1 MTRIK
6 YIDPR
11 NPRNPRLDV
20 LYFPGKEFFGL
31 SSPSLVDRLSA
42 HRTLASIPQQEIL
55 WVAQHGVLRELPTG
69 EILTPKQ
76 GIVEG
81 THIVL
86 SGLLTIHV
94 DSGAGPRKIMEWR
107 GGDVTGM
114 MPYSRL
120 VSPPG
125 DVVAEE
131 PTEVMTVY
139 RAEMPAMIRECHEL
153 TAILVHV
160 MVDRARHFNSSF
172 LHDEKL
178 VSLGKLAAGLA
189 HELNNPASAIGR
201 GAGELR
207 SAHSSFDRA
216 ARSLGLVG
224 LSDLQMAVLQKVRD
238 ACLAQGVQSVLSPLE
253 HEHRE
258 DSIAEWLKARG
269 AEVAAAEA
277 LAETDITLD
286 MLNDLGRSIQ
296 GQALNI
302 AVHWLAADCTARRL
316 TLEIQK
322 ASSRISELVN
332 AVKGFTQMD
341 RATVPE
347 PVDLERGLRDT
358 LVVVASKAKGKS
370 VGVNLNVE
378 KDLPAV
384 RGFGGELNQVWSNL
398 IDNAL
403 DAVGEGGRVEIAA
416 GRERDRV
423 VVRVIDNGHGV
434 PAEIRD
440 RIFDPF
446 FTTKP
451 VGKGTGLGL
460 DIVRRLVQRHNGQ
473 IELES
478 AQGRTEFRVTLP
490 VSESH

>member
-1 MTRIK
+1 VST
-6 YIDPR
+6 
-11 NPRNPRLDV
+11 
-20 LYFPGKEFFGL
+20 
-31 SSPSLVDRLSA
+31 PSLVERLSS
-42 HRTLASIPQQEIL
+42 HRSLAAIPQHEIL
-55 WVAQHGVLRELPTG
+55 WVAQHGTLRHLG
-69 EILTPKQ
+69 SGGILTPKQ
-76 GIVEG
+76 GVVEG
-81 THIVL
+81 VHIVL
-86 SGLLTIHV
+86 SGSLTIHV

-107 GGDVTGM
+107 GGDITGLL
-114 MPYSRL
+114 PYSRL

-131 PTEVMTVY
+131 PTEVVTVY

-160 MVDRARHFNSSF
+160 MIDRARHFNSSF

-189 HELNNPASAIGR
+189 HELNNPASAIAR

-207 SAHSSFDRA
+207 TAHIGFDGA
-216 ARSLGLVG
+216 ARSLGSAG
-224 LSDLQMAVLQKVRD
+224 LTEAQIAALQKTRD
-238 ACLAQGVQSVLSPLE
+238 ACLAQGVQSVLSPLDQE
-253 HEHRE
+253 DRE
-258 DSIAEWLKARG
+258 RSIARWLRAHG
-269 AEVAAAEA
+269 ADEASAEA
-277 LAETDITLD
+277 LSETDVTLD
-286 MLNDLGRSIQ
+286 MLDDLAHSIQ
-296 GQALNI
+296 GQALNS
-302 AVHWLAADCTARRL
+302 AMHWLAADCTTRRL

-322 ASSRISELVN
+322 AASRISELVN

-347 PVDLERGLRDT
+347 PVDLGRGLMDT
-358 LVVVASKAKGKS
+358 LTVVASKAKGKS
-370 VGVNLNVE
+370 VGVSLNVD

-403 DAVGEGGRVEIAA
+403 DAVSEGGKVEVTAR
-416 GRERDRV
+416 RERDRV
-423 VVRVIDNGHGV
+423 VICVIDNGHGV

-473 IELES
+473 IEVES
-478 AQGRTEFRVTLP
+478 APGRTEFRVTLP
-490 VSESH
+490 VSQSH